1 MGSVYS
7 YCSYNGPVAGSV
19 GDMIVSCCLHRRD
32 SNGFIQ
38 QPLFSSLGSQNEK
51 NKTKRIQFVPKR
63 VSVGAIRE
71 AQGFIITRR
80 ALS

>member
-1 MGSVYS
+1 
-7 YCSYNGPVAGSV
+7 
-19 GDMIVSCCLHRRD
+19 MIVSCCLHRRD
-32 SNGFIQ
+32 SNEFIQ
-38 QPLFSSLGSQNEK
+38 QPLLPSLGSQNEK
-51 NKTKRIQFVPKR
+51 KQQEIQFTPKR